1 MRRVFLLS
9 VAFVAAALSTGCSMV
24 APRYSPSLENVQR
37 LKDANVQ
44 SASVG
49 SFTATKGKANPK
61 TISIRGSSLNSPYD
75 GSYSRYL
82 SEALKEELSLAGK
95 LASDAQIE
103 VTGALQKNDI
113 DAAGFKTGTGDIEAR
128 FVVTRSG
135 TVRYDQVKSIHDE
148 WDSSFM
154 GNVAIPRAQA
164 QYPIMVQKLLGVLYA
179 DPAFLAALK

>member
-1 MRRVFLLS
+1 MNRVVLLS
-9 VAFVAAALSTGCSMV
+9 VAFVAAALSTGCSLV

-44 SASVG
+44 SAKVG
-49 SFTATKGKANPK
+49 SFSATPGKANPK
-61 TISIRGSSLNSPYD
+61 AISLRGSSLSSPYD

-82 SEALKEELSLAGK
+82 SESLKEELSLAGK
-95 LASDAQIE
+95 LAPDAQVE

-113 DAAGFKTGTGDIEAR
+113 NAAGFKTGTGDIEAR
-128 FVVTRSG
+128 FVVTRGG

-164 QYPIMVQKLLGVLYA
+164 RYPVMVQKLLALLYA
-179 DPAFLAALK
+179 DPEFLSALK